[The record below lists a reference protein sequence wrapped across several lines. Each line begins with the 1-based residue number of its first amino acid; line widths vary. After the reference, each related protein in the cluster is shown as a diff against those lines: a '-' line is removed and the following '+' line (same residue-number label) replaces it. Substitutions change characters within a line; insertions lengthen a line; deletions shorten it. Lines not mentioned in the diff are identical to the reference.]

1 MIILTSLISAP
12 IKTQWVLM
20 LVFCSYPPFVSVQG
34 RLVRLKEGNDIDNG
48 IHRYVHIALHIYKV
62 TFHHCHSW
70 QTKHYNH
77 FIVEW
82 HIMQW
87 KVFTG
92 KKILCFY
99 PFFSSD

>member
-1 MIILTSLISAP
+1 
-12 IKTQWVLM
+12 M

-82 HIMQW
+82 HWSGQQGEKGKEFIAIDGERR
-87 KVFTG
+87 KLRGKRPGTGVISVVF
-92 KKILCFY
+92 
-99 PFFSSD
+99 